1 MEKKDFIKNQIQTLV
16 DFVNEKGNTMTIA
29 DIANVNESIDNI
41 KLKLEDSE
49 EDFPNKNDIIDYL
62 KDLKNVIRETP
73 YFNLVSNILF
83 GLNGVLYY
91 FR

>member
-1 MEKKDFIKNQIQTLV
+1 MEKKDFIKNQIHALV
-16 DFVNEKGNTMTIA
+16 DFVNEKGNSITIA

-41 KLKLEDSE
+41 ILKLENSE
-49 EDFPNKNDIIDYL
+49 EDFPNKNYIIDYL

-73 YFNLVSNILF
+73 YFNLFSNILF